1 MENSAMKKMTAW
13 KNMQLTHEKHKT
25 QPKLPWQTNANNM
38 QSKKKKCHA
47 LGPMHCHY
55 KTNNTTAHD
64 AEIYYLQQSHSPPG
78 THNTSRLR
86 L

>member
-38 QSKKKKCHA
+38 QSKKKMPCTRPHA
-47 LGPMHCHY
+47 LS
-55 KTNNTTAHD
+55 
-64 AEIYYLQQSHSPPG
+64 L
-78 THNTSRLR
+78 
-86 L
+86 